1 PVRSAPLDGVRAPQ
15 QGDDRHPAAEEEI
28 AAEGVVPGTEADW
41 PYRREAVE
49 CPDGTGSWSPGS
61 GGAEAARLTRA
72 VVAALAGLREDLL
85 AAAHRKETIDRCLS
99 RVGSF
104 SAQRTPDC
112 AAGGSCRGSQAGA
125 ARFPGVLLSRGP
137 LRACCYRSGS
147 AAAARSRAT
156 DPAATRAH
164 PAAILGLRRCT
175 ARATQGT

>member
-1 PVRSAPLDGVRAPQ
+1 MEGTDLNWRKSSYSGNGGGECVEIGASPGAVVVRDTTDRTGPVLRFT
-15 QGDDRHPAAEEEI
+15 PAAWRRF
-28 AAEGVVPGTEADW
+28 ADQAKQSLASRLRLLQACRWLPSCLGVAPTASLGT
-41 PYRREAVE
+41 
-49 CPDGTGSWSPGS
+49 
-61 GGAEAARLTRA
+61 
-72 VVAALAGLREDLL
+72 L
-85 AAAHRKETIDRCLS
+85 AAVT